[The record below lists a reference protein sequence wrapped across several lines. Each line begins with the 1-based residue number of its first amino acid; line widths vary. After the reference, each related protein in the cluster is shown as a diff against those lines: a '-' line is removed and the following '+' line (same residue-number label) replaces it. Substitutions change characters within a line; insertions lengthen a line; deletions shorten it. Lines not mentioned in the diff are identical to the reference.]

1 MKNITGQPARGDSFY
16 RRNDIIQ
23 KICRRLNSGENL
35 YLRAP
40 RRSGKT
46 SIMYFLQE
54 NPCPGY
60 AFVYLNT
67 EPDENP
73 ELFFKRTLEVVLQH
87 PIVQSS
93 LSKSSKSWKTVQKT
107 LDRVKALDFTFF
119 KIELNQRQEDKY
131 SDAFSELLQGLDPK
145 ELKLVLM
152 IDEFPS
158 TVENINQNP
167 EFGSQK
173 AVQFLHENRRIRQ
186 TSNQAIQFIY
196 TGSIGLPAL
205 VSRLGAPASV
215 NDLVAVDV
223 LPFSQAEGTELA
235 QKLLASYDVQYD
247 EEILA
252 YLLDRVEWL
261 MPFFIQLVVQEL
273 IDLFDKNKRPL
284 TNADVDEALKLIST
298 RRENHHFESYYL
310 RIKTNFK
317 PDEAALAHKILRQIA
332 HDTTVPAD
340 KLSGLV
346 SKEQQDLLR
355 YVLDGLDFDGYVHLV
370 DGVYRFN
377 SPILQTWWKQYTY
390 A

>member
-1 MKNITGQPARGDSFY
+1 
-16 RRNDIIQ
+16 
-23 KICRRLNSGENL
+23 
-35 YLRAP
+35 
-40 RRSGKT
+40 
-46 SIMYFLQE
+46 MYHLE
-54 NPCPGY
+54 ESPCPGY
-60 AFVYLNT
+60 VFVYLNT

-73 ELFFKRTLEVVLQH
+73 ELFFKRALDVVLQH
-87 PIVQSS
+87 PIVQQS
-93 LSKSSKSWKTVQKT
+93 LPKSSKSWKTVEKVLT
-107 LDRVKALDFTFF
+107 RVKALDVVFF

-131 SDAFSELLQGLDPK
+131 SDAFSDLLQGLDPG

-167 EFGSQK
+167 EFGPQK

-223 LPFSQAEGTELA
+223 PPFSREEGTELA
-235 QKLLASYDVQYD
+235 KKLLDNYQIQYA
-247 EEILA
+247 EGMIE
-252 YLLDRVEWL
+252 YLLGRIEWL

-273 IDLFDKNKRPL
+273 IDLFDKNNKAL
-284 TNADVDEALKLIST
+284 KNNAVDDALKLIST

-317 PDEAALAHKILRQIA
+317 PEEAALAHKILRLIA
-332 HDTTVPAD
+332 HDSAVLAE
-340 KLSGLV
+340 KLTGLV
-346 SKEQQDLLR
+346 TKEQQDLLR
-355 YVLDGLDFDGYVHLV
+355 YVLDGLDFDGYIHLV

>member
-107 LDRVKALDFTFF
+107 LDRVKALDITFF